1 MPAEAETRT
10 ITVETARAAVLASGE
25 LEALEGPHFRVGRGE
40 WDSVFIADDEVKHPD
55 FARVLITR
63 RGQARREVIIGWA
76 DYSEI
81 IEDAADPQRADRER
95 EWGDTRS
102 RKPMSIFGAEAE
114 RHAYRVVFA
123 DVITGLRA
131 EAAPHEAMPRDWM
144 AEFEAA
150 ETAEALEDAGKWA
163 RAARAF
169 TPDAE
174 GTRLHLA
181 FREKRRRLLDA
192 EAQPATEQ
200 EDVGSAFPIGDPWA
214 PEAPELSDAER
225 AQHRAFFGAERPGV
239 AQPLDH
245 QPPANRAARRA
256 KQRRKGRR

>member
-114 RHAYRVVFA
+114 RHAYRVVS
-123 DVITGLRA
+123 
-131 EAAPHEAMPRDWM
+131 
-144 AEFEAA
+144 
-150 ETAEALEDAGKWA
+150 
-163 RAARAF
+163 
-169 TPDAE
+169 PDAE

-200 EDVGSAFPIGDPWA
+200 ENVGSAFPIGDPWA